1 VAFNPSS
8 ISRVCVRATNWLGDA
23 VMSLP
28 SIRAVRQIFPH
39 AHIALVARP
48 WVADLYAR
56 ERSIDRV
63 IPYTAQKGL
72 AAKRTF
78 AAMLRREHFDAAI
91 LLQNAFDAALLAWL
105 AGIPERI
112 GYNRDGRGLLL
123 TQAIAVPEPGD
134 IPRHQRFYYL
144 ELLRRAGM
152 IERFPESGAIRLEG
166 VDEARASGADHLAR
180 LGVSGPVVGVS
191 PGAAYGNAK
200 RWYPERFADVAQA
213 LAPSAVLLFGSV
225 GERDLCENVAGRLRR
240 GGIEVRNLAGET
252 TLREFID
259 LAAACRLF
267 LTNDSGAMHVASA
280 LGVPT
285 VAVFGATDDIATG
298 PTGPLARVVREHAEC
313 SPCLLRE
320 CPIDHRC
327 MTAVTAEKAVAAAQE
342 LWRN

>member
-1 VAFNPSS
+1 
-8 ISRVCVRATNWLGDA
+8 VRATNWLGDA

-28 SIRAVRQIFPH
+28 AIRAIRQIFPH
-39 AHIALVARP
+39 AHISLVARP

-56 ERSIDRV
+56 ERSIDRI

-72 AAKRTF
+72 GAKRAF
-78 AAMLRREHFDAAI
+78 AALLRREQFDAAI

-112 GYNRDGRGLLL
+112 GYNRDARGLLL

-144 ELLRRAGM
+144 ELLRRAAM
-152 IERFPESGAIRLEG
+152 IERFPDTGDIRLDG
-166 VDEARASGADHLAR
+166 IDEARAAGAEHLSQ
-180 LGVSGPVVGVS
+180 LSISGPAVGIS

-200 RWYPERFADVAQA
+200 RWFPERFAAVAET
-213 LAPSAVLLFGSV
+213 LAPSAVLLFGSA
-225 GERDLCENVAGRLRR
+225 GERDLCETVAEPLRR
-240 GGIEVRNLAGET
+240 ARVDVRNLAGET
-252 TLREFID
+252 TLRQFID

-267 LTNDSGAMHVASA
+267 LTNDSGAMHVSSA

-285 VAVFGATDDIATG
+285 VAVFGATDDTTTG

-327 MTAVTAEKAVAAAQE
+327 MTAVTVERTAAVAQE
-342 LWRN
+342 LWKETATAWIPELKS